1 MAAIQSSRI
10 IVLHL
15 TKYGD
20 SSLVVHAID
29 SVCGRCSY
37 MLRGVG
43 RSKRVTMGSLHN
55 LAILDIVSVAN
66 PRSSMA
72 LIKEYEPA
80 VHLSSLR
87 SDMDK
92 NAIAMFISEL
102 LYRTI
107 VGQNNDE
114 RLFSWLCSAITLLD
128 AAGKDANAASDTSV
142 AAPVATASDAAIHK
156 GPSGTNIANFH
167 LWFLA
172 GFCTV
177 MGFGPTREGLFDG
190 CDLLQSA
197 SSIQTPSRTDST
209 AAQGTDFRLPPSRT
223 NGTAAN
229 CATDKGTN
237 SDNLALLRQLAAAEF
252 PEAMAIPL
260 TGARRRDFCER
271 MIRYIS
277 YHLGVNLNLR
287 SLDVLHELYA

>member
-15 TKYGD
+15 TKYGE
-20 SSLVVHAID
+20 SSLVVHSID

-37 MLRGVG
+37 MLRGAG
-43 RSKRVTMGSLHN
+43 RSKHVTMGALHD

-66 PRSSMA
+66 PKSSMA
-72 LIKEYEPA
+72 YLKEYEPA
-80 VHLSSLR
+80 VQLTSLR

-107 VGQNNDE
+107 VEQNSDE
-114 RLFSWLCSAITLLD
+114 RLFNWLCSAITLLNGVHD
-128 AAGKDANAASDTSV
+128 
-142 AAPVATASDAAIHK
+142 
-156 GPSGTNIANFH
+156 NIANFH

-190 CDLLQSA
+190 CDLLQS
-197 SSIQTPSRTDST
+197 
-209 AAQGTDFRLPPSRT
+209 
-223 NGTAAN
+223 
-229 CATDKGTN
+229 
-237 SDNLALLRQLAAAEF
+237 DNLTLLRQLTAAEF

-260 TGARRRDFCER
+260 TGTRRRDFCER
-271 MIRYIS
+271 MVRYIA
-277 YHLGVNLNLR
+277 YHLGINLNLR
-287 SLDVLHELYA
+287 SLDVLHELYR

>member
-15 TKYGD
+15 TKYGE

-29 SVCGRCSY
+29 SACGRCSY
-37 MLRGVG
+37 MLRGAG
-43 RSKRVTMGSLHN
+43 RSKHVTMGTLHN
-55 LAILDIVSVAN
+55 LAILDIVSIAN
-66 PRSSMA
+66 PKSSLA
-72 LIKEYEPA
+72 YIKEYEPA
-80 VHLSSLR
+80 VQLTSLR

-107 VGQNNDE
+107 VEQNSDE
-114 RLFSWLCSAITLLD
+114 RLFGWLCSTIALLD
-128 AAGKDANAASDTSV
+128 ATRGS
-142 AAPVATASDAAIHK
+142 
-156 GPSGTNIANFH
+156 IANFH

-177 MGFGPTREGLFDG
+177 MGFGPSREGLFDG
-190 CDLLQSA
+190 CDLLLSA
-197 SSIQTPSRTDST
+197 GSFQNP
-209 AAQGTDFRLPPSRT
+209 GRT

-229 CATDKGTN
+229 GTPAQGAG
-237 SDNLALLRQLAAAEF
+237 SDNLALLRQLTASEF
-252 PEAMAIPL
+252 QDAMALPL

-277 YHLGVNLNLR
+277 YHLGINLNIR
-287 SLDVLHELYA
+287 SLDVLHELYR

>member
-20 SSLVVHAID
+20 SSLVVHCID

-66 PRSSMA
+66 PRSSMS

-128 AAGKDANAASDTSV
+128 AAGKDESAATDV
-142 AAPVATASDAAIHK
+142 AK
-156 GPSGTNIANFH
+156 PSGMNIANFH

-197 SSIQTPSRTDST
+197 S
-209 AAQGTDFRLPPSRT
+209 F
-223 NGTAAN
+223 
-229 CATDKGTN
+229 
-237 SDNLALLRQLAAAEF
+237 DNLALLRQFAAAEF
-252 PEAMAIPL
+252 PDAMAIPL

-277 YHLGVNLNLR
+277 YHLGINLNLR
-287 SLDVLHELYA
+287 SLDVLHELYQ

>member
-29 SVCGRCSY
+29 SACGRCSY
-37 MLRGVG
+37 MLRGAG
-43 RSKRVTMGSLHN
+43 RSKRVTMGTLHN

-66 PRSSMA
+66 PKSSMA
-72 LIKEYEPA
+72 YLKEYEPA
-80 VHLSSLR
+80 LPLTSLR

-107 VGQNNDE
+107 VAQNNDE
-114 RLFSWLCSAITLLD
+114 RLFSWLCEAIARLD
-128 AAGKDANAASDTSV
+128 AVG
-142 AAPVATASDAAIHK
+142 ATAA
-156 GPSGTNIANFH
+156 GPSGKNIANFH

-177 MGFGPTREGLFDG
+177 MGFGPAREGLFDG
-190 CDLLQSA
+190 CDLLHA
-197 SSIQTPSRTDST
+197 
-209 AAQGTDFRLPPSRT
+209 
-223 NGTAAN
+223 
-229 CATDKGTN
+229 
-237 SDNLALLRQLAAAEF
+237 DNLALLRQLTAAEF
-252 PEAMAIPL
+252 TEAMAIPL
-260 TGARRRDFCER
+260 TGARRRDFCEQ

-277 YHLGVNLNLR
+277 YHLGINLNLR
-287 SLDVLHELYA
+287 SLDVLHELYQ

>member
-20 SSLVVHAID
+20 SSLVVHCID
-29 SVCGRCSY
+29 SACGRCSY

-66 PRSSMA
+66 PRSSMS

-128 AAGKDANAASDTSV
+128 AAGKDEENA
-142 AAPVATASDAAIHK
+142 K
-156 GPSGTNIANFH
+156 PSGMNIANFH

-197 SSIQTPSRTDST
+197 S
-209 AAQGTDFRLPPSRT
+209 F
-223 NGTAAN
+223 
-229 CATDKGTN
+229 
-237 SDNLALLRQLAAAEF
+237 DNLALLRQLTAAEF
-252 PEAMAIPL
+252 PDAMAIPL
-260 TGARRRDFCER
+260 TGARRREFCER

-277 YHLGVNLNLR
+277 YHLGINLNLR
-287 SLDVLHELYA
+287 SLDVLHELYQ

>member
-10 IVLHL
+10 IVLNL

-20 SSLVVHAID
+20 SSLVVHCID
-29 SVCGRCSY
+29 SACGRCSY

-66 PRSSMA
+66 PRSSMS

-128 AAGKDANAASDTSV
+128 AAGKDEDIA
-142 AAPVATASDAAIHK
+142 K
-156 GPSGTNIANFH
+156 PSGTNIANFH

-197 SSIQTPSRTDST
+197 R
-209 AAQGTDFRLPPSRT
+209 F
-223 NGTAAN
+223 
-229 CATDKGTN
+229 
-237 SDNLALLRQLAAAEF
+237 DNLALLRQFAAAEF
-252 PEAMAIPL
+252 PDAMAIPL

-277 YHLGVNLNLR
+277 YHLGINLNLR
-287 SLDVLHELYA
+287 SLDVLHELYQ

>member
-1 MAAIQSSRI
+1 MAAIQSLRI

-29 SVCGRCSY
+29 SACGRCSY
-37 MLRGVG
+37 MLRGAG
-43 RSKRVTMGSLHN
+43 RSKRVTMGTLHN

-66 PRSSMA
+66 PKSSMA
-72 LIKEYEPA
+72 YLKEYEPA
-80 VHLSSLR
+80 LPLTSLR

-107 VGQNNDE
+107 VAQNNDE
-114 RLFSWLCSAITLLD
+114 RLFSWLCEAIARLD
-128 AAGKDANAASDTSV
+128 AVGATAAGPSAQPNATGETIAAGPAGK
-142 AAPVATASDAAIHK
+142 
-156 GPSGTNIANFH
+156 NIANFH

-177 MGFGPTREGLFDG
+177 MGFGPAREGLFDG
-190 CDLLQSA
+190 CDLLHA
-197 SSIQTPSRTDST
+197 
-209 AAQGTDFRLPPSRT
+209 
-223 NGTAAN
+223 
-229 CATDKGTN
+229 
-237 SDNLALLRQLAAAEF
+237 DNLALLRQLTAAEF
-252 PEAMAIPL
+252 TEAMTIPL
-260 TGARRRDFCER
+260 TGARRRDFCEQ

-277 YHLGVNLNLR
+277 YHLGINLNLR
-287 SLDVLHELYA
+287 SLDVLHELYQ